1 MEPNIIPNSLMTG
14 GQSPLDKK
22 LWVKT
27 LAELQDLGP
36 NFNKAFI
43 YYEGL
48 KVYCL
53 ENNKTYVWGYS
64 GNQYNQGIE
73 GLINGGFTYP
83 DNSPEV
89 YNIEYANKN
98 YNFYE
103 DIAYDRRSD
112 AWDYFATPDSEPTHI
127 PIVNCRNFIVLKDL
141 EHDVTITHTL
151 NPENAL
157 LQQWYGWTHRVGRA
171 IGGNKVTIKHN
182 SAVDVLNSREVAYF
196 LPNEEDYELKEGE
209 ILTFSTI
216 SKGIYLGEML
226 EKRVYVLISSNMGS
240 STSSDSIIVEGNPF
254 TFKKNPNNTGV
265 SFEVED
271 MAIDGWDK
279 TNNKYISKMSYN
291 GGDPTLFS
299 GWNII
304 DEVEF

>member
-22 LWVKT
+22 IWVKT
-27 LAELQDLGP
+27 FAELTDLGP

-53 ENNKTYVWGYS
+53 ENNKTYVWDYS
-64 GNQYNQGIE
+64 GKQHYQNIA
-73 GLINGGFTYP
+73 GLIPGGFTYP
-83 DNSPEV
+83 NNSPEV
-89 YNIEYANKN
+89 YNIDYSNKT

-103 DIAYDRRSD
+103 DLAYDKRSD

-127 PIVNCRNFIVLKDL
+127 PIVNYRNFIVLKDL

-151 NPENAL
+151 NPEGAF
-157 LQQWYGWTHRVGRA
+157 LQQWYGWTHRIGRA
-171 IGGNKVTIKHN
+171 VGGNKVIIKHN
-182 SAVDVLNSREVAYF
+182 SDVDVLNPREVAYF
-196 LPNEEDYELKEGE
+196 LPNEKDYELKEGE

-216 SKGIYLGEML
+216 SKTIYLGEML
-226 EKRVYVLISSNMGS
+226 EKRVYVLISSNIHS
-240 STSSDSIIVEGNPF
+240 DSDSIIVEGNLF
-254 TFKKNPNNTGV
+254 SFKKNPNNLGA

-271 MAIDGWDK
+271 MAINGWDK
-279 TNNKYISKMSYN
+279 ANNKYISKMSYN